1 MILVKTSRGVSK
13 FLAVV
18 SLRFFWYVLFS
29 MPLLNRVLGRLR
41 GRKFPFRFIYSDS
54 YWMVNL
60 GNHVFPI
67 EKYRLIYERLLQR
80 GAKKENFVAPE
91 PVLDEDLLL
100 VHTPRYLKK
109 LISGRLS
116 PSEIMTLELP
126 YEPELLDFARLM
138 VGGTDTAANLSLEDG
153 VAVHIGGGFH
163 HAFSDH
169 GEGFCILNDVAVAM
183 KKLKEKGT
191 IQKGMIVDCDV
202 HQGNGTAEIF
212 ADDETIFTFSIHQMD
227 IYPAKKEAS
236 TLDVGF
242 WSGDRD
248 KKYLTELRSHIPRLY
263 SEFEPEIIFYLAGA
277 DPYEKDQL
285 GGLKISLDG
294 LKERDR
300 IVMEE
305 ALRREIP
312 IIILLAG
319 GYAYDVMDTVEIHLN
334 TIRMA
339 QKIKRSVG

>member
-1 MILVKTSRGVSK
+1 
-13 FLAVV
+13 
-18 SLRFFWYVLFS
+18 
-29 MPLLNRVLGRLR
+29 MPLLNRFLGRFT
-41 GRKFPFRFIYSDS
+41 GRKFPFRFVYSPA
-54 YWMVNL
+54 YWMVDL
-60 GNHVFPI
+60 GNHVFPA
-67 EKYRLIYERLLQR
+67 EKYRLIYEKLLQR
-80 GAKKENFVAPE
+80 GVKKENFVAPE
-91 PVLDEDLLL
+91 PALDEDLLL
-100 VHTPRYLKK
+100 VHHSRYLKK

-126 YEPELLDFARLM
+126 YKPELMDFARLM
-138 VGGTDTAANLSLEDG
+138 VGGTIKAADLSLQDG
-153 VAVHIGGGFH
+153 LAVHIGGGFH
-163 HAFSDH
+163 HAFTDH
-169 GEGFCILNDVAVAM
+169 GEGFCILNDVAVALKKM
-183 KKLKEKGT
+183 KNSGA

-212 ADDETIFTFSIHQMD
+212 AEDESIFTFSMHQMD
-227 IYPAKKEAS
+227 IYPAKKEES

-248 KKYLTELRSHIPRLY
+248 KKYLAELISCIPRLY
-263 SEFEPEIIFYLAGA
+263 QEFQPEVIFYLAGA

-300 IVMEE
+300 IVVED
-305 ALRREIP
+305 ALRLKIP
-312 IIILLAG
+312 VIVLMAG

-339 QKIKRSVG
+339 QKIKRTFG